1 MNSGPRN
8 RVVSAL
14 FPRWTGAVHRRLMA
28 ASAACAIGVVTLALL
43 VKATP
48 YLAWDDSV
56 ARSIQSANWGPL
68 AATFPFFSFIGG
80 PGGGIYMQVG
90 VILVVLLLNRRA
102 WLLALAAT
110 AGGLSNPLIV
120 GLVNRPRPTLAQV
133 SQITEHP
140 GSTSFPSGHV
150 IYITIS
156 VGLLM
161 LCLGYRYL
169 PGWARP
175 IGWAAVAAIV
185 LTAAISRVYVGAHW
199 PVDVFASLLIAGGW
213 LALVTSFR
221 WISNRAL
228 EPANQGAPNEQPRLI
243 AVAGV
248 HS

>member
-1 MNSGPRN
+1 
-8 RVVSAL
+8 
-14 FPRWTGAVHRRLMA
+14 
-28 ASAACAIGVVTLALL
+28 
-43 VKATP
+43 
-48 YLAWDDSV
+48 
-56 ARSIQSANWGPL
+56 
-68 AATFPFFSFIGG
+68 
-80 PGGGIYMQVG
+80 
-90 VILVVLLLNRRA
+90 
-102 WLLALAAT
+102 LLALAAT
-110 AGGLSNPLIV
+110 AGGLSYPLIV

-185 LTAAISRVYVGAHW
+185 LTAAISRVFVGAHW

>member
-1 MNSGPRN
+1 
-8 RVVSAL
+8 
-14 FPRWTGAVHRRLMA
+14 
-28 ASAACAIGVVTLALL
+28 
-43 VKATP
+43 
-48 YLAWDDSV
+48 
-56 ARSIQSANWGPL
+56 
-68 AATFPFFSFIGG
+68 
-80 PGGGIYMQVG
+80 MQVG

-110 AGGLSNPLIV
+110 AGGLSYPLIV

>member
-14 FPRWTGAVHRRLMA
+14 FPRWTDAVHRRLLA
-28 ASAACAIGVVTLALL
+28 ASAACAIGAVAFALF

-48 YLAWDDSV
+48 YLGLDDSI
-56 ARSIQSANWGPL
+56 ARSIQSVNWGPL
-68 AATFPFFSFIGG
+68 TATFPFFSFIGG
-80 PGGGIYMQVG
+80 PGGGIYMQLG

-110 AGGLSNPLIV
+110 AGGLWYPLIV

-175 IGWAAVAAIV
+175 IGWAVVAAIV

-199 PVDVFASLLIAGGW
+199 PIDVFASLLIAGGW
-213 LALVTSFR
+213 LALVTSFS
-221 WISNRAL
+221 WISDRAL
-228 EPANQGAPNEQPRLI
+228 TAANHTAPNEQRQLTVVG
-243 AVAGV
+243 AAN
-248 HS
+248 S